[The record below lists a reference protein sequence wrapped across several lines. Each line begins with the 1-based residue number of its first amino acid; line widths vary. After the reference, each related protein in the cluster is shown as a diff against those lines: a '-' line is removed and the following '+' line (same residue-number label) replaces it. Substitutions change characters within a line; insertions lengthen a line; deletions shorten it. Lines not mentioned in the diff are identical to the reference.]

1 MRGSFFFFF
10 QFYFWTVILIWDS
23 RYGPSSGIFL
33 WAWYYL
39 LNWIWWLPFMWPSF
53 FHFLG
58 SRWDFSL
65 ADLFPMRT
73 LSVASVLCLPTLAGH
88 LESETEHRSVVSN
101 SLWPLC
107 DHFVTMDYTVHGI
120 LQARILEWV
129 AFPFQAIFPTQGLN
143 PGLLNCT
150 QILYQLS
157 HREALLVTL
166 EGDWTFQNFA
176 TLLSLT
182 CFSFFFICSHFPLFQ
197 WYYLIPGSSESNIW
211 CYLTYYSLH
220 VI

>member
-1 MRGSFFFFF
+1 MRGSFFFFLSVLF
-10 QFYFWTVILIWDS
+10 LNYNTDS
-23 RYGPSSGIFL
+23 RLKIWAFLRHIPVGMVLSSELDLMAFIHVAFLFPISWVPAGSLAWLTCFL
-33 WAWYYL
+33 WGLSLSL
-39 LNWIWWLPFMWPSF
+39 LSCVFQPL
-53 FHFLG
+53 LV
-58 SRWDFSL
+58 
-65 ADLFPMRT
+65 T
-73 LSVASVLCLPTLAGH
+73 LKVKLNIIQSCPT
-88 LESETEHRSVVSN
+88 
-101 SLWPLC
+101 LC
-107 DHFVTMDYTVHGI
+107 DHMDYTVHGI

-129 AFPFQAIFPTQGLN
+129 AFPFQVIFPTQGLN